1 MIKAVIFDMDGV
13 LVDNHNFHVEAWK
26 KFCRE
31 ISVEIDIAE
40 FRRKY
45 FGKGNRDI
53 LSGLLN
59 REVTDEE
66 VHLLGERKEE
76 VYREVYSEFVEP
88 VYGLVDFLEFAK
100 SAGIKLAVAT
110 SAPVSNLDFI
120 IDKLSIRNYFD
131 CLTNGNE
138 VAKAKPHPEVYLITA
153 RKLNLQPDECVVFE
167 DSVSGIESAKN
178 AGMKVIGLLTTHSQ
192 DELPETEFFIPNFAD
207 IKLESFFEQNGF

>member
-1 MIKAVIFDMDGV
+1 
-13 LVDNHNFHVEAWK
+13 
-26 KFCRE
+26 
-31 ISVEIDIAE
+31 
-40 FRRKY
+40 
-45 FGKGNRDI
+45 
-53 LSGLLN
+53 
-59 REVTDEE
+59 
-66 VHLLGERKEE
+66 
-76 VYREVYSEFVEP
+76 
-88 VYGLVDFLEFAK
+88 
-100 SAGIKLAVAT
+100 LAVAT

>member
-13 LVDNHNFHVEAWK
+13 LVDNHNFHVEAWG

-66 VHLLGERKEE
+66 VHLLGERKEA
-76 VYREVYSEFVEP
+76 VYREVYNGFVEP
-88 VYGLVDFLEFAK
+88 VYGLVNFLKFAK
-100 SAGIKLAVAT
+100 SAGMKLAVAT

-138 VAKAKPHPEVYLITA
+138 VAKAKPHPEVYLKTA
-153 RKLNLQPDECVVFE
+153 QKLNLHPAECIVFE

-192 DELPETEFFIPNFAD
+192 NELPDAEFFIHDFSS
-207 IKLESFFEQNGF
+207 IKLKTFISSNL